1 MSLKWKLFFELTL
14 VEKNIFDLMTI
25 LWNTLVSLKCQIF
38 FELTFVEKNI
48 FDLTSILRNTLVSL
62 KWKLFCG
69 TLLLRRISL
78 VSHEKVD

>member
-1 MSLKWKLFFELTL
+1 MSLKWKL
-14 VEKNIFDLMTI
+14 
-25 LWNTLVSLKCQIF
+25 F

-48 FDLTSILRNTLVSL
+48 FDLMTILRNTLVSL